1 MSPAC
6 SAPYCKS
13 RERNDIV
20 EEKQFRPYIPA
31 DKVMPEFTAVSI
43 ILGAILAIVFGGA
56 NAYLGLRVGMTVSAS
71 IPAAVIS
78 MGVIRKILRRDSI
91 LENNM
96 VQTIGSAGES
106 VAAGAIFTLPAL
118 FMWADEG
125 LCSVPSLVEIGLIA
139 LCGGVLGVLMM
150 IPLRSALIVKEH
162 GVLAYPEGQAC
173 AEVLIAGEEGGAKA
187 STVFSGLGI
196 AALYKFIADGLKVF
210 PSEITYDVPGYKG
223 AGIGIDVLPALA
235 GVGYI
240 CGVKVSSYLFA
251 GGVLGWF
258 VILPLMALFGGD
270 TILFPVTDMTIS
282 QLIAKDGV
290 SALWSN
296 YLRYIGAGAV
306 ACGGVL
312 SLIKSLPLIIRT
324 FRDAMGDYGKG
335 RTAGTLRTEQDMP
348 MTVVLLGV
356 LIVAVVLWLVP
367 AIPLNLFTA
376 LIVIVFGFFFA
387 TVSSRMVGLIG
398 SSNNPVSGMAIA
410 TLLISTL
417 LLKAT
422 GTDGIEGMT
431 AAIVIGGVICV
442 VAAIAGDTSQDLKT
456 GFLVGATPRK
466 QQIGEL
472 IGVAVSA
479 VAIGA
484 ILYLLSMAW
493 GGYGS
498 NDLPAPQAILMKMI
512 VEGVMGGNLPW
523 NLVLSGVFIAIVV
536 EVLGIPVLPFAIGLY
551 LPIYLSVPMMLGGL
565 LRWFLEKRK
574 YSSDKVKDNVVQSG
588 VLYSS
593 GLIAGEGIV
602 GILLAVLAIIPIGV
616 DAEGATI
623 YVSNII
629 DFSESFSIGQIGGLI
644 CFAVILLTIFLFAT
658 KEQKKAN

>member
-1 MSPAC
+1 M
-6 SAPYCKS
+6 
-13 RERNDIV
+13 
-20 EEKQFRPYIPA
+20 EEKKFQPYVPA
-31 DKVMPEFTAVSI
+31 DKVMPEFTVVSI
-43 ILGAILAIVFGGA
+43 VLGAILAIVFGGA

-118 FMWADEG
+118 FMWAKEG
-125 LCSVPSLVEIGLIA
+125 MGNAPGLVEIGLIA

-150 IPLRSALIVKEH
+150 IPLRSAQIVKEH

-196 AALYKFIADGLKVF
+196 AAVYKFIADGLKVF
-210 PSEITYDVPGYKG
+210 PSEITYDVTPYKG
-223 AGIGIDVLPALA
+223 SGIGIDVLPALA

-258 VILPLMALFGGD
+258 VIMPLMALFGGD
-270 TILFPVTDMTIS
+270 LILFPADKTINV
-282 QLIAKDGV
+282 LIAEGGV
-290 SALWSN
+290 SSLWSN
-296 YLRYIGAGAV
+296 FLRYIGAGAV

-312 SLIKSLPLIIRT
+312 SLIKSLPLIVRT
-324 FRDAMGDYGKG
+324 FKDAMGDYGKG
-335 RTAGTLRTEQDMP
+335 RSASTLRTEQDIP
-348 MTVVLLGV
+348 MKVVLLGI
-356 LIVAVVLWLVP
+356 LIVAVVMWLVP

-417 LLKAT
+417 LLKMT
-422 GTDGIEGMT
+422 GNDGINGMI
-431 AAIVIGGVICV
+431 AAIVIGGIICV
-442 VAAIAGDTSQDLKT
+442 IAAIAGDTSQDLKT
-456 GFLVGATPRK
+456 GFLVGATPKK

-498 NDLPAPQAILMKMI
+498 DDLPAPQAVLMKMI

-523 NLVLSGVFIAIVV
+523 NLVFVGVFVALVV

-565 LRWFLEKRK
+565 LRWYLEKRK
-574 YSSDKVKDNVVQSG
+574 YASEKEKDNVVQSG

-602 GILLAVLAIIPIGV
+602 GILLAVLAVIPMGLN
-616 DAEGATI
+616 AEGKTLYLSDKI
-623 YVSNII
+623 NI
-629 DFSESFSIGQIGGLI
+629 SEIFSIGNIGGLI
-644 CFAVILLTIFLFAT
+644 CFAVILFTIYLFAT
-658 KEQKKAN
+658 KDSKKK

>member
-1 MSPAC
+1 
-6 SAPYCKS
+6 
-13 RERNDIV
+13 
-20 EEKQFRPYIPA
+20 
-31 DKVMPEFTAVSI
+31 MPEFTVVSI
-43 ILGAILAIVFGGA
+43 VLGAILAIVFGGA

-118 FMWADEG
+118 FMWAKDG
-125 LCSVPSLVEIGLIA
+125 LCDVPSLVEIGLIA

-196 AALYKFIADGLKVF
+196 AALYKFIADGLKLF
-210 PSEITYDVPGYKG
+210 PSEITYDIAPYKG
-223 AGIGIDVLPALA
+223 SGVGIDVLPALA

-251 GGVLGWF
+251 GGLLGWF
-258 VILPLMALFGGD
+258 VIMPLMALFGGD
-270 TILFPVTDMTIS
+270 LVLFPADKTINE
-282 QLIAKDGV
+282 LIAAPGGV
-290 SALWSN
+290 SNLWSN
-296 YLRYIGAGAV
+296 FLRYIGAGAV

-312 SLIKSLPLIIRT
+312 SLIKSLPLIVRT
-324 FRDAMGDYGKG
+324 FKDAMGDYGKG
-335 RTAGTLRTEQDMP
+335 RSNSTLRTEQDISMKI
-348 MTVVLLGV
+348 VLLGILV
-356 LIVAVVLWLVP
+356 VAVVMWLLPV
-367 AIPLNLFTA
+367 IPLNLFTA

-422 GTDGIEGMT
+422 GNDGINGMI
-431 AAIVIGGVICV
+431 AAIVIGGIICV
-442 VAAIAGDTSQDLKT
+442 IAAIAGDTSQDLKT
-456 GFLVGATPRK
+456 GFLVGATPKK

-472 IGVAVSA
+472 IGVVVSA

-484 ILYLLSMAW
+484 ILYLLSNAW
-493 GGYGS
+493 GGYGTE
-498 NDLPAPQAILMKMI
+498 DLPAPQAVLMKMI

-523 NLVLSGVFIAIVV
+523 NLVFVGVFIALVV

-551 LPIYLSVPMMLGGL
+551 LPIYLSVPMVLGGL
-565 LRWFLEKRK
+565 LRWYLEKRK
-574 YSSDKVKDNVVQSG
+574 YASEKAKDNVVQSG

-602 GILLAVLAIIPIGV
+602 GILLAVLAVIPMGLN
-616 DAEGATI
+616 AEGKTLYLSDKI
-623 YVSNII
+623 NI
-629 DFSESFSIGQIGGLI
+629 SELFSIGNIGGLV
-644 CFAVILLTIFLFAT
+644 CFALILLSIYFFAT
-658 KEQKKAN
+658 KDSKKK

>member
-1 MSPAC
+1 M
-6 SAPYCKS
+6 
-13 RERNDIV
+13 
-20 EEKQFRPYIPA
+20 EEKKFQPYVPA
-31 DKVMPEFTAVSI
+31 DKVMPEFTVVSI
-43 ILGAILAIVFGGA
+43 VLGAILAIVFGGA

-118 FMWADEG
+118 FMWAKDG
-125 LCSVPSLVEIGLIA
+125 LCDVPSLVEIGLIA

-196 AALYKFIADGLKVF
+196 AAVYKFIADGLKIF
-210 PSEITYDVPGYKG
+210 PSEITYDISAYKG
-223 AGIGIDVLPALA
+223 SGVGIDVLPALA

-240 CGVKVSSYLFA
+240 CGAKVSSYLFA
-251 GGVLGWF
+251 GGILGWL
-258 VILPLMALFGGD
+258 VIMPLMVLFGGD
-270 TILFPVTDMTIS
+270 AVMFPVTDMTINE
-282 QLIAKDGV
+282 LVAANGV

-312 SLIKSLPLIIRT
+312 SLIKSLPLIVRT
-324 FRDAMGDYGKG
+324 FKDAMGDYGKG
-335 RTAGTLRTEQDMP
+335 RTVSTLRTEQDIP
-348 MTVVLLGV
+348 MKVVLLGV
-356 LIVAVVLWLVP
+356 LLVAIVLWLVP

-410 TLLISTL
+410 TLLISTM

-422 GTDGIEGMT
+422 GTVGIEGMT
-431 AAIVIGGVICV
+431 AAIVIGGIICV
-442 VAAIAGDTSQDLKT
+442 IAAIAGDTSQDLKT
-456 GFLVGATPRK
+456 GFLVGATPKK

-472 IGVAVSA
+472 IGVVVSA

-484 ILYLLSMAW
+484 ILYLLSNAW
-493 GGYGS
+493 GGYGTE
-498 NDLPAPQAILMKMI
+498 DLPAPQAVLMKMI

-523 NLVLSGVFIAIVV
+523 NLVFVGVFIALVV

-551 LPIYLSVPMMLGGL
+551 LPIYLSVPMVLGGL
-565 LRWFLEKRK
+565 LRWYLEKRK
-574 YSSDKVKDNVVQSG
+574 YASEKAKDNVVQSG

-602 GILLAVLAIIPIGV
+602 GILLAVLAVIPMGLN
-616 DAEGATI
+616 AEGKTLYLSDKI
-623 YVSNII
+623 NI
-629 DFSESFSIGQIGGLI
+629 SELFSIGNIGGLV
-644 CFAVILLTIFLFAT
+644 CFALILLSIYFFAT
-658 KEQKKAN
+658 KDSKKK

>member
-1 MSPAC
+1 M
-6 SAPYCKS
+6 
-13 RERNDIV
+13 

-270 TILFPVTDMTIS
+270 TIMFPVTDMTIS

-335 RTAGTLRTEQDMP
+335 RTAGTLRTEQDIP
-348 MTVVLLGV
+348 MKVVLLGV

-551 LPIYLSVPMMLGGL
+551 LPIYLSVPMMLGGA

-574 YSSDKVKDNVVQSG
+574 YSADKVKDNVVQSG

-616 DAEGATI
+616 DEKGATI
-623 YVSNII
+623 YVSNFI
-629 DFSESFSIGQIGGLI
+629 DLSSKFSIGQIGGLI
-644 CFAVILLTIFLFAT
+644 CFAVILLSIFLFAV

>member
-1 MSPAC
+1 M
-6 SAPYCKS
+6 
-13 RERNDIV
+13 
-20 EEKQFRPYIPA
+20 EEKKFQPYVPA
-31 DKVMPEFTAVSI
+31 DKVMPEFTVVSI
-43 ILGAILAIVFGGA
+43 VLGAILAIVFGGA

-118 FMWADEG
+118 FMWAKEG
-125 LCSVPSLVEIGLIA
+125 MGNAPGLVEIGLIA

-196 AALYKFIADGLKVF
+196 AAVYKFIADGLKIF
-210 PSEITYDVPGYKG
+210 PSEITYDISAYKG
-223 AGIGIDVLPALA
+223 SGVGIDVLPALA

-240 CGVKVSSYLFA
+240 CGAKVSSYLFA
-251 GGVLGWF
+251 GGILGWL
-258 VILPLMALFGGD
+258 VIMPLMVLFGGD
-270 TILFPVTDMTIS
+270 AVMFPVVDKTINE
-282 QLIAKDGV
+282 LVAAKGV

-312 SLIKSLPLIIRT
+312 SLIKSLPLIVRT
-324 FRDAMGDYGKG
+324 FKDAMGDYGKG
-335 RTAGTLRTEQDMP
+335 RTVSTLRTEQDLSMK
-348 MTVVLLGV
+348 VVLLGV
-356 LIVAVVLWLVP
+356 LLVAIVLWLVP
-367 AIPLNLFTA
+367 AISLNLFTA

-410 TLLISTL
+410 TLLISTM

-422 GTDGIEGMT
+422 GTVGIEGMT
-431 AAIVIGGVICV
+431 AAIVIGGIICV
-442 VAAIAGDTSQDLKT
+442 IAAIAGDTSQDLKT
-456 GFLVGATPRK
+456 GFLVGATPKK

-472 IGVAVSA
+472 IGVAVSS

-498 NDLPAPQAILMKMI
+498 NDLPAPQAMLMKMI

-523 NLVLSGVFIAIVV
+523 NMVFAGVFIAIVV

-551 LPIYLSVPMMLGGL
+551 LPIYLSVPMMLGGA

-574 YSSDKVKDNVVQSG
+574 YASEKDKTNTVQSG

-602 GILLAVLAIIPIGV
+602 GILLAVLAIIPAGLN
-616 DAEGATI
+616 AKGETL
-623 YVSNII
+623 YVSDKIN
-629 DFSESFSIGQIGGLI
+629 FGEVFSIGNIGGLI
-644 CFAVILLTIFLFAT
+644 CFAVILFTIYLFAT
-658 KEQKKAN
+658 KDSKKK